1 MRIDVNAFVGHYPFR
16 RLDGGAPEQMLAAMD
31 RVAIDEAWIGNL
43 PAVFWRDPTEGNET
57 LFRIAAAHS
66 RLKPVPA
73 AHPGLDGW
81 REILVEARDRGAP
94 AVRVD
99 PLFYGISPL
108 GAEMAALVTE
118 AGRLDLPIILAVK
131 LEDGRQRHPNDGSSD
146 LTSAMIRGLLR
157 SDDRVRFIVT
167 HADRDCVEQVH
178 YGSTPDEAGRV
189 LWDICWLWGPPQDDL
204 EHLVR
209 TLGADRFCFGTGMPL
224 RIPESSL
231 AKLELLEVSREVRQ
245 AIEGGNARRFQRQ

>member
-16 RLDGGAPEQMLAAMD
+16 RIEGGAPEQLLGAMD
-31 RVAIDEAWIGNL
+31 RTGIDEAWVGNL

-57 LFRIAAAHS
+57 LYRIAAAHD

-73 AHPGLDGW
+73 VHPGLDGW
-81 REILVEARDRGAP
+81 RDILAEACDRGAP

-99 PLFYGISPL
+99 PLFYGVSPL
-108 GAEMAALVTE
+108 GGEVAAVTAE
-118 AGRLDLPIILAVK
+118 AGRLGLPIILAVK
-131 LEDGRQRHPNDGSSD
+131 LEDGRQRHPNDGSAD
-146 LTSAMIRGLLR
+146 LTAAMIRGLVR
-157 SDDRVRFIVT
+157 SNDRARFIVT

-178 YGSTPDEAGRV
+178 YGSTPDEAARV

-209 TLGADRFCFGTGMPL
+209 TVGAERFCFGTGMPL
-224 RIPESSL
+224 RIPESSV
-231 AKLELLEVSREVRQ
+231 AKLELLETSREVRQ
-245 AIEGGNARRFQRQ
+245 AIEAGNARRFQRQ